1 MRKICEVEC
10 LTLSPQG
17 SEIRLRCEVR
27 DGPLH
32 HTSLVWTFRPA
43 GGSEEVVLNQDTTRG
58 GVMIDTWWQEE
69 TDSLVSN
76 LTLYRAS
83 LQDKGDYSCRLP
95 GPLAV
100 LGNSTVAT
108 LHILN
113 TTLTEPVQGE
123 ANTVTS
129 LPLLLL
135 LLCDSLMMM
144 I

>member
-1 MRKICEVEC
+1 MVDCVAWHH
-10 LTLSPQG
+10 QG

-32 HTSLVWTFRPA
+32 HTSLIWTFRPA
-43 GGSEEVVLNQDTTRG
+43 RELGEEVVLNQDTHRG
-58 GVMIDTWWQEE
+58 GVMISTWWEEE

-76 LTLYRAS
+76 LTLYKAS

-95 GPLAV
+95 GALGV
-100 LGNSTVAT
+100 LGNSSVAT
-108 LHILN
+108 VHILN
-113 TTLTEPVQGE
+113 TTLTEPVQG
-123 ANTVTS
+123 AADTATPLLH

-135 LLCDSLMMM
+135 LLCDILLM

>member
-1 MRKICEVEC
+1 
-10 LTLSPQG
+10 
-17 SEIRLRCEVR
+17 
-27 DGPLH
+27 
-32 HTSLVWTFRPA
+32 
-43 GGSEEVVLNQDTTRG
+43 
-58 GVMIDTWWQEE
+58 MISTWWEEE
-69 TDSLVSN
+69 TDRLVSN
-76 LTLYRAS
+76 LTLYKAS

-95 GPLAV
+95 GGLAA

-108 LHILN
+108 VHILN